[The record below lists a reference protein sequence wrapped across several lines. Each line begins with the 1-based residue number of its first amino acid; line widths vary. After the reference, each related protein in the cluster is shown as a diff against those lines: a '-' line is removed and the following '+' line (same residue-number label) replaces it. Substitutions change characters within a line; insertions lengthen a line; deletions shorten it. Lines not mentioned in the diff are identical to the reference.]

1 MAKDNTFKRTDLEQM
16 ICEVMGL
23 STITPMIS
31 KQINRFI
38 LDYDMSFK
46 EIARCVVWY
55 VEVFGGELNPV
66 YGIGIIPN
74 IREKAAAYF
83 KQLELD
89 QQRQAEQ
96 ARKVIEIQDNNIIF
110 NVNNVPRRKREP
122 KKLDISEINVEGEDE
137 DDGQNH

>member
-89 QQRQAEQ
+89 QQKKA
-96 ARKVIEIQDNNIIF
+96 IEAQKIVEYQDNNIIF
-110 NVNNVPRRKREP
+110 NIKSLKHNKRKP
-122 KKLDISEINVEGEDE
+122 KQLDIKDITVEGDSR
-137 DDGQNH
+137 

>member
-66 YGIGIIPN
+66 YGISIVPD

-89 QQRQAEQ
+89 QQKQA
-96 ARKVIEIQDNNIIF
+96 IEAQKIVEYQDNNIIF
-110 NVNNVPRRKREP
+110 NIKSLKHNKRKP
-122 KKLDISEINVEGEDE
+122 KQLDINDINVEGDSK
-137 DDGQNH
+137 

>member
-55 VEVFGGELNPV
+55 VEVFGGELSPV

-89 QQRQAEQ
+89 QQKQA
-96 ARKVIEIQDNNIIF
+96 IEAQKIVEYQDNNIIF
-110 NVNNVPRRKREP
+110 NIKSLKHNKRKP
-122 KKLDISEINVEGEDE
+122 KQLDINDINVEGDSR
-137 DDGQNH
+137 

>member
-89 QQRQAEQ
+89 QQKQA
-96 ARKVIEIQDNNIIF
+96 IEAQKIVEYQDNNIIF
-110 NVNNVPRRKREP
+110 NIKSLKHNKRKP
-122 KKLDISEINVEGEDE
+122 KQLDINDINVEGD
-137 DDGQNH
+137 NR

>member
-1 MAKDNTFKRTDLEQM
+1 MAKDNTFKRTDLEKM

-38 LDYDMSFK
+38 LDDDMSFK

-89 QQRQAEQ
+89 QQKQA
-96 ARKVIEIQDNNIIF
+96 IEAQKIVEYQDNNIIF
-110 NVNNVPRRKREP
+110 NIKSLKHNKRKP
-122 KKLDISEINVEGEDE
+122 KQLDINDINVEGDSR
-137 DDGQNH
+137 

>member
-89 QQRQAEQ
+89 QQKQA
-96 ARKVIEIQDNNIIF
+96 IEAQKIVEYQDNNIIF
-110 NVNNVPRRKREP
+110 NIKSLKHHKRKP
-122 KKLDISEINVEGEDE
+122 KQLDINDINVEGDSR
-137 DDGQNH
+137 

>member
-89 QQRQAEQ
+89 QQKQA
-96 ARKVIEIQDNNIIF
+96 IEAQKIVEYQDNNIIF
-110 NVNNVPRRKREP
+110 NIKSLKHKKRQP
-122 KKLDISEINVEGEDE
+122 KQLDINDINVEGESND
-137 DDGQNH
+137 

>member
-1 MAKDNTFKRTDLEQM
+1 MVKDNTFKRTDLEQM

-89 QQRQAEQ
+89 QQKQA
-96 ARKVIEIQDNNIIF
+96 IEAQKIVEYQDNNIIF
-110 NVNNVPRRKREP
+110 NIKSLKHNKRKP
-122 KKLDISEINVEGEDE
+122 KQLDINDINVEGDSR
-137 DDGQNH
+137 

>member
-89 QQRQAEQ
+89 QQKQA
-96 ARKVIEIQDNNIIF
+96 IEAQKIVEYQDNNIIF
-110 NVNNVPRRKREP
+110 NIKSLKHNKRKPKQLDVN
-122 KKLDISEINVEGEDE
+122 DINVEGDSR
-137 DDGQNH
+137 

>member
-1 MAKDNTFKRTDLEQM
+1 MAKDNTFKRTDLEKM

-46 EIARCVVWY
+46 EIARCVVRY

-89 QQRQAEQ
+89 QQKQA
-96 ARKVIEIQDNNIIF
+96 IEAQKIVEYQDNNIIF
-110 NVNNVPRRKREP
+110 NIKSLKHNKRKP
-122 KKLDISEINVEGEDE
+122 KQLDINDINVEGDSR
-137 DDGQNH
+137 

>member
-31 KQINRFI
+31 KEINRFI

-89 QQRQAEQ
+89 QQKQA
-96 ARKVIEIQDNNIIF
+96 IEAQKIVEYQDNNIIF
-110 NVNNVPRRKREP
+110 NIKSLKHNKRKP
-122 KKLDISEINVEGEDE
+122 KQLDINDINVEGDSK
-137 DDGQNH
+137 

>member
-16 ICEVMGL
+16 ICEVMGV

-55 VEVFGGELNPV
+55 VEVFGGELSPV

-89 QQRQAEQ
+89 QQKQA
-96 ARKVIEIQDNNIIF
+96 IEAQKIVEYQDNNIIF
-110 NVNNVPRRKREP
+110 NIKSLKHNKRKP
-122 KKLDISEINVEGEDE
+122 KQLDINDINVEGDSR
-137 DDGQNH
+137 

>member
-89 QQRQAEQ
+89 QQKQA
-96 ARKVIEIQDNNIIF
+96 IEAQKIVEYQDNNIIF
-110 NVNNVPRRKREP
+110 NIKSLKHNKRKP
-122 KKLDISEINVEGEDE
+122 KQLDINDINVEGDSK
-137 DDGQNH
+137 